1 MPTAPS
7 LSVLSRLDVGT
18 LSAWADRPSICTHIC
33 TSEIMDTYTD
43 SVIDAADDYGNLS
56 LADAKHLFAEHG
68 NDYWQAHELDGMP
81 LTLNAVKL
89 LDWLGY

>member
-1 MPTAPS
+1 
-7 LSVLSRLDVGT
+7 
-18 LSAWADRPSICTHIC
+18 
-33 TSEIMDTYTD
+33 MDTYTS

-68 NDYWQAHELDGMP
+68 NDYWQAHEQDGMP
-81 LTLNAVKL
+81 LTLNAAKL